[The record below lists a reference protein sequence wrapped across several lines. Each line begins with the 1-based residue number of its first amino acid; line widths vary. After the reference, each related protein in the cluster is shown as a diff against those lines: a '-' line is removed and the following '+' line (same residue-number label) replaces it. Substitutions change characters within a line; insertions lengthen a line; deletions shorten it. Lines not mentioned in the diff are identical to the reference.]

1 MCRYLPKYV
10 HILCLLCAHTRTWQL
25 GRGSVLAA
33 EPCVLDG
40 LAVVG
45 HGGARGDVGRER
57 EEDAD
62 EGFGLGGVDGQAGG
76 VLHHLSDAAAYLCR
90 RLAGGEEGEI
100 AAKVFHI
107 IFLVL

>member
-1 MCRYLPKYV
+1 M
-10 HILCLLCAHTRTWQL
+10 
-25 GRGSVLAA
+25 
-33 EPCVLDG
+33 
-40 LAVVG
+40 
-45 HGGARGDVGRER
+45 GRER

-62 EGFGLGGVDGQAGG
+62 EGCGLGGVDGQAGG

-107 IFLVL
+107 IYIYGEAVVLQVVRMAGMGAVGHCTSCVSGVVVIVLLGMGGYG